1 MAATYRM
8 AEQYYTKNGLP
19 LDEDLT
25 FDQSKK
31 TEISSTPGA
40 GDPDYIPL
48 MGILQ
53 PGVKLVNLYLDREPR
68 FYANLGIT
76 GGYWRAHQVRINTMM
91 FANTDGGY
99 NSSQHTTDFLTTGI
113 GVKKFV
119 HPESKSGAWQR
130 TLKHPYPIIR

>member
-31 TEISSTPGA
+31 TDISSTPGA

-76 GGYWRAHQVRINTMM
+76 GGYWRAHQVRINTIDRKS
-91 FANTDGGY
+91 TRL
-99 NSSQHTTDFLTTGI
+99 NSSHVAI
-113 GVKKFV
+113 
-119 HPESKSGAWQR
+119 
-130 TLKHPYPIIR
+130 